1 MYVFILR
8 VRFLISALQEQTIKK
23 EEIALIG
30 YMTLVVVLLATMVIV
45 FFVAFQKRKN
55 KLLLDTL
62 KQQKQF
68 DETVAKT
75 GEEIQEQT
83 LKYIGEE
90 LHDNI
95 GQLLSL
101 ASMQMGMLGV
111 KIAEEI
117 KEPYLETQ
125 KIIKESLQ
133 EVRAL
138 SKSLNTDVIQNRGFE
153 KSIKAEIERLNRM
166 KLIAADL
173 IIAGDVIPFENKKD
187 GIILFRILQE
197 FISNTVKHSKAAEL
211 NILLNYNQKQL
222 IIKAKDDG
230 CGFIMDEVNDSSG
243 LLNMKNR
250 AELTESS
257 YNLISKPNEG
267 TELTIIYPIVERAL
281 KTDGLLLKY

>member
-68 DETVAKT
+68 EETVAKT

-211 NILLNYNQKQL
+211 NISLNYSQKQL

-281 KTDGLLLKY
+281 KTDGLL

>member
-68 DETVAKT
+68 EETVAKT

-211 NILLNYNQKQL
+211 NISLDYNQKQL

-257 YNLISKPNEG
+257 YNLISKPNDG